1 MRLSLGEKIFNIGN
15 IVFLSVLGLI
25 ALYPFVFV
33 LSSSVSDPNAI
44 MQGRVWLYPVG
55 FTLEA
60 YANILSRSDIWMG
73 YANSVFFAVVGT
85 AVNLVFTIA
94 GAYPLSKNRLRGRMA
109 LTLFVAF
116 TMWFTPGIVPLFLT
130 FRNYNLL
137 DTRSALIFGFAVSA
151 FNFFILRTNFASV
164 PDSLEESAKLDGA
177 NDFTILTKIYL
188 PLSMAALATVGLF
201 YFVGRWNAFF
211 WSMIL
216 ISSDNIVPLPV
227 LLNQLLIVADWGAD
241 AGDVVTS
248 AETLIHATIMVAIIP
263 MLLAFPILQRYFVK
277 GVMIGSVKG

>member
-1 MRLSLGEKIFNIGN
+1 MRLSLGEKIFKVAN
-15 IVFLSVLGLI
+15 IVFLSALGLI
-25 ALYPFVFV
+25 ALYPFIFV

>member
-55 FTLEA
+55 FSLDA
-60 YANILSRSDIWMG
+60 YANILSRPEIWMG
-73 YANSVFFAVVGT
+73 YANSIFFAVVGT

-94 GAYPLSKNRLRGRMA
+94 GAYPLSKNRLRGRIP

-116 TMWFTPGIVPLFLT
+116 TMWFTAGMIPFYLT
-130 FRNYNLL
+130 FVNYGLL

-151 FNFFILRTNFASV
+151 FNFFILRTNFTAV

-177 NDFTILTKIYL
+177 SDFTILTKIYL

-211 WSMIL
+211 WAQVL
-216 ISSDNIVPLPV
+216 ISSDNMVPLPV
-227 LLNQLLIVADWGAD
+227 LLNQLLIEADWGAD
-241 AGDVVTS
+241 AGDTVVN
-248 AETLIHATIMVAIIP
+248 AETLIHSTIVVAIIP
-263 MLLAFPILQRYFVK
+263 MLLAFPVLQKYFVK